1 MCTSALCLVCLSL
14 LFGTSLSCYDCF
26 IDHLDSLRLCWGHF
40 ATLEN
45 TLNLDRCFQ
54 RIDRLFNNND
64 KVFEAARVAEG
75 YENQLGEL
83 LRAEIMPI
91 VEEFDKRQIDDTVHE
106 ERLTKAAENFIEAAS
121 KLPRAFQDIGG
132 VYNCFTCTYDSCR
145 FPLDC
150 PLQEITALENT
161 RIEMLC
167 EVPFPL
173 PARIE
178 VIWRFAA
185 SMKTRLVDQFKEVT
199 AGVDP
204 VYSISLATM
213 NHHGT
218 YQCEMFSGKNSIV
231 RKYFYVTV
239 THQVLVGHSELQE
252 IFYLSLLPRG
262 RLLPDGGFI
271 LQPPPSPLLLTACL
285 TAVLLLLTLSLGAL
299 YWSSK
304 SEKRSRFEPADLLE
318 DLEYRQLGRYM

>member
-26 IDHLDSLRLCWGHF
+26 IDDLDSYRLCWGHY
-40 ATLEN
+40 ATLKH
-45 TLNLDRCFQ
+45 TLNLDRCFHRLD
-54 RIDRLFNNND
+54 RIFNHNKRLIH
-64 KVFEAARVAEG
+64 AGRVAEG
-75 YENQLGEL
+75 YEDQLRDIMRGL
-83 LRAEIMPI
+83 IMPI
-91 VEEFDKRQIDDTVHE
+91 VEEFDKRQIDDTVHQ
-106 ERLTKAAENFIEAAS
+106 ERLTKAAEIFIEAAS

-132 VYNCFTCTYDSCR
+132 VYNCETCRYDSCR

-150 PLQEITALENT
+150 PLQEITALENA

-173 PARIE
+173 PPQIE

-185 SMKTRLVDQFKEVT
+185 SVKTVLVDQFKEVT

-204 VYSISLATM
+204 VYSISLANM

-218 YQCEMFSGKNSIV
+218 YQCEMYSRQNSIV
-231 RKYFYVTV
+231 RKYFYLTV
-239 THQVLVGHSELQE
+239 THQVVVGHSELQE
-252 IFYLSLLPRG
+252 IFGLSLLPGG
-262 RLLPDGGFI
+262 RLLPGG
-271 LQPPPSPLLLTACL
+271 PPSTLPSPLLLTACL

-304 SEKRSRFEPADLLE
+304 SEKRSQFEPADLLE
-318 DLEYRQLGRYM
+318 DLEY